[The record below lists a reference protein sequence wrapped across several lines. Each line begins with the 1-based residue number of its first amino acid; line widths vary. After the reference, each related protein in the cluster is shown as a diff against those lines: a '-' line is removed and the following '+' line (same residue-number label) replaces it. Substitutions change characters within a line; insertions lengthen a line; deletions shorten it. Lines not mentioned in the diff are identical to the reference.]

1 MSYRLLHISTF
12 YPDYFNKFKII
23 YKKNSNTTYDNL
35 LRNILSDGC
44 LWADFYEINFIKLGI
59 DASIIIANADEIQM
73 KWILEHGKTNMVLEL
88 ISAISSKNINRIDN
102 IRKLIVREQIKEVK
116 PDVLFIDDVFTYGG
130 EWLNEIKEDFP
141 FIRVYFG
148 YCGSFYSDDISH
160 MLKPFDFI
168 GCCTQ
173 WLKDMLEKDGKKATI
188 INHAFESTILEK
200 LQKLHNKNQ
209 EIVFVG
215 SLFHGTHDEREKL
228 LCNMINANLPIVA
241 YTNRLP
247 LGLKGRIRENI
258 KLLLKRTTKEVIQR
272 KIAMESC
279 LRKSIYGMEM
289 YNVFQGSK
297 VVFNSHGG
305 KINIH
310 AGNMRLFEV
319 TGVATCILTDW
330 KPNLKELFEIDYEV
344 LTYKTDEECLEKARW
359 ILDHDKERE
368 EIARAG
374 QRRVLKE
381 HTFYHRAQQMNQI
394 IRNIL

>member
-12 YPDYFNKFKII
+12 YPDYFKKFKMMFE
-23 YKKNSNTTYDNL
+23 KNTNASYEDL
-35 LRNILSDGC
+35 LKNILSDGC
-44 LWADFYEINFIKLGI
+44 LWADFYEINFKKIGI

-73 KWILEHGKTNMVLEL
+73 KWMLEHGKTDVVLEL
-88 ISAISSKNINRIDN
+88 ISAISSKNINKIDN
-102 IRKLIVREQIKEVK
+102 IRKLIVTEQIKEVK

-130 EWLNEIKEDFP
+130 EWLNEIKEDMP
-141 FIRVYFG
+141 FIRVYVG
-148 YCGSFYSDDISH
+148 YCGSLYSNDISH

-173 WLKDMLEKDGKKATI
+173 WLKDMLEKDGKKSII

-200 LQKLHNKNQ
+200 LQKIQIKNE
-209 EIVFVG
+209 EIVFAG

-228 LCNMINANLPIVA
+228 LCSMINANLPVVA
-241 YTNRLP
+241 YTNRIS
-247 LGLKGRIRENI
+247 LGLKGRIKETI

-272 KIAMESC
+272 NITMEPC

-297 VVFNSHGG
+297 AVFNSHGG
-305 KINIH
+305 GINID
-310 AGNMRLFEV
+310 AGNMRLFET
-319 TGVATCILTDW
+319 TGVATCLLTDW
-330 KPNLKELFEIDYEV
+330 KPNLNELFEIDKEV
-344 LTYKTDEECLEKARW
+344 VAYKTPEECLEKARW

-381 HTFYHRAQQMNQI
+381 HTFFHRAQQMNQI
-394 IRNIL
+394 IKEVL